1 VKPKLTPF
9 ALTLLLTAAA
19 YAQNAISI
27 LSTAPWPQMQ
37 PDIPINPLF
46 FDAATQETSTQ
57 PAAGTDVNQLAKQ
70 LANPVASLISFP
82 LQNNFDFNGGP
93 EHDGWRYTL
102 NIQPVIPIK
111 LNDDWNVISRT
122 ILPVIYQDKMANLSS
137 QFGLGDTNS
146 SLFFSPSQPG
156 PGGLIWGIGPV
167 LLLPTSTQAFL
178 GAHRWGLGPTFVLLK
193 QQGPWTYG
201 ILANQIWSIGRDIS
215 FNAIGGNS
223 DVSNMFLQPFVS
235 YNFGKG
241 LSATLNTETTFN
253 WRSWD
258 WTVPINLMVA
268 QIIPIAGHPVSFSFG
283 ARAYAG
289 GPQGTPSWGLRLTM
303 TFLFPQK

>member
-1 VKPKLTPF
+1 LNKEEKVKLKF
-9 ALTLLLTAAA
+9 ISCGLTLLLTTAA

-27 LSTAPWPQMQ
+27 LNTADWPTSPQFL
-37 PDIPINPLF
+37 D
-46 FDAATQETSTQ
+46 DTTQEATTE
-57 PAAGTDVNQLAKQ
+57 PAAGSDVDQLAKQ

-82 LQNNFDFNGGP
+82 FQNNFDFNGGP
-93 EHDGWRYTL
+93 NHDGWRYTL

-137 QFGLGDTNS
+137 QFGLGDTNA
-146 SLFFSPSQPG
+146 SLFFSPSKPG
-156 PGGLIWGIGPV
+156 PGGLIWGVGPV
-167 LLLPTSTQAFL
+167 FLLPTSTQAFL
-178 GAHRWGLGPTFVLLK
+178 GAHRWGIGPTFVLLK

-201 ILANQIWSIGRDIS
+201 MLANQIWSIGRDIS
-215 FNAIGGNS
+215 FNAIAGNS

-241 LSATLNTETTFN
+241 FSATLNTETTFN
-253 WRSWD
+253 WRAWD

-268 QIIPIAGHPVSFSFG
+268 QIVPIAGTPVSFSLG
-283 ARAYAG
+283 VRGYAG
-289 GPQGTPSWGLRLTM
+289 GPQGTPSWGFRFVVTL
-303 TFLFPQK
+303 LFPKK